1 MRGDLLPNEYV
12 YVDYQDLASKIR
24 QLLEQNTKSIFQMG
38 LENKKWVISLA
49 KKQEEKTLETI
60 KM

>member
-12 YVDYQDLASKIR
+12 HVDYQDLASKIR
-24 QLLEQNTKSIFQMG
+24 QLLEQNTKSIFKMG

-49 KKQEEKTLETI
+49 KKQEEKILETI
-60 KM
+60 KI